1 MSGPTLYFID
11 DDAAIVDA
19 VVQWAQTQGVAVR
32 SYVSA
37 EEFLAD
43 GDIRAPGC
51 IVADLKMPGL
61 SGLELQ
67 AKLQE
72 RGERMPL
79 IIISGHGD
87 VESAVSAFRQGA
99 VDFLTKPFDPSHL
112 LSRVSQCFDIDQHR
126 LETEKQTELAQQRF
140 DTLTSRET
148 QVFEFLVQGLAG
160 KQIAAELGISY
171 RTVEKFRGKVMQKM
185 EAESVAELVHTAF
198 RIGIFS
204 SDTGSP

>member
-19 VVQWAQTQGVAVR
+19 VVQWAQTQSLAVR
-32 SYVSA
+32 SFVSG
-37 EEFLAD
+37 EEFLAAD
-43 GDIRAPGC
+43 NVHAPGC

-61 SGLELQ
+61 SGLQLQ

-79 IIISGHGD
+79 IMISGHGD
-87 VESAVSAFRQGA
+87 VESAISAFRQGA

-112 LSRVSQCFDIDQHR
+112 LGKVAECFDMDRHR
-126 LETEKQTELAQQRF
+126 LETEKQTKLDQERF
-140 DTLTSRET
+140 DKLTPREQ

-160 KQIAAELGISY
+160 KQIVAELEISY
-171 RTVEKFRGKVMQKM
+171 RTVEKFRGKLMQKM
-185 EAESVAELVHTAF
+185 EAESVHAAF
-198 RIGIFS
+198 RIGHLS
-204 SDTGSP
+204 SDA

>member
-19 VVQWAQTQGVAVR
+19 VVQWAQTQCVAVR

-43 GDIRAPGC
+43 DDVRAPGC

-67 AKLQE
+67 AKLQG

-198 RIGIFS
+198 RIFS

>member
-11 DDAAIVDA
+11 DDTAIVDA
-19 VVQWAQTQGVAVR
+19 VVQWAQTQSLAVR
-32 SYVSA
+32 SFVSA

-43 GDIRAPGC
+43 DDVCAPGC

-61 SGLELQ
+61 SGLQLQ

-72 RGERMPL
+72 RGERMP
-79 IIISGHGD
+79 IIMISGHGD
-87 VESAVSAFRQGA
+87 VESAISACRQGA

-112 LSRVSQCFDIDQHR
+112 LSKVSECFDIDRLR
-126 LETEKQTELAQQRF
+126 LETEKQTKLDQQRF
-140 DTLTSRET
+140 DTLTPREK

-160 KQIAAELGISY
+160 KQIASELGISY

-185 EAESVAELVHTAF
+185 EAESVAELVHAAF
-198 RIGIFS
+198 RIGHIAN
-204 SDTGSP
+204 DT